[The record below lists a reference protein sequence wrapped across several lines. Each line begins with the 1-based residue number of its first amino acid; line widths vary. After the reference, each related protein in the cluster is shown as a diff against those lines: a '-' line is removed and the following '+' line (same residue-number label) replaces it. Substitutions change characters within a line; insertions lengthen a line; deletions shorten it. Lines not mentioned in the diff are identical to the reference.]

1 MDYKIVIICVVSN
14 FNTIQTLTILVHAR
28 LVCYLHNASNSEM
41 HFKTFFRIVSSFNTE
56 NSDTFSALSV
66 IWVFP

>member
-1 MDYKIVIICVVSN
+1 MVYNIFFFIVSN
-14 FNTIQTLTILVHAR
+14 INTIKTLTFLVHAR
-28 LVCYLHNASNSEM
+28 LVCYLHNAPNSEM
-41 HFKTFFRIVSSFNTE
+41 HFKIFSIVFSFNTE